1 MNNVTRRHFIQS
13 TGAVAATAALS
24 GVAGIPHAEAAE
36 ELGFLSAV
44 ELAGK
49 LRRKEVGAEEL
60 ARYFIVRIERYDDKV
75 NAVVVRDFERA
86 LATAKEADKALA
98 RGRKLGPLHGLP
110 MTIKESYDIAGLPS
124 SWGVLK
130 AAQDIAPVDSAVV
143 ERFKHAGAVFLGK
156 TNVPY
161 MLGDFQSYNDV
172 YGTTNN
178 PWDLQRTP
186 GGSSG
191 GSAAALAAG
200 LTGLESGSD
209 IGGSIRN
216 PAHCCGVYGH
226 KPTWGIIPTLG
237 HEPPGQTPT
246 PQYQQDLSVVGP
258 MARSA
263 EDLALSLDI
272 LGGPN
277 QFNAAGWR
285 LALPAARMDSLQGLR
300 VALWPDDPVA
310 PVDSEVVARVEAIG
324 KILEKAGA
332 KVSATARPAFDAKAA
347 DETYLG
353 ILNGITSDPA
363 AGFTF
368 YEYDALHEQRG
379 FFRTQWQQFFRDWD
393 VLITPTIATP
403 AFKQDQSDYDTRT
416 LTVNGSVQPYFQQMF
431 WAGLATLCYLPST
444 VFPTGL
450 SSGGLPIGLQAIGAE
465 FDDRTTI
472 EFARLMAREIGG
484 YQPPSGYA

>member
-1 MNNVTRRHFIQS
+1 M
-13 TGAVAATAALS
+13 AATAALG
-24 GVAGIPHAEAAE
+24 GVTGVPRAQAVE

-49 LRRKEVGAEEL
+49 LRRKEVGVEEL
-60 ARYFIVRIERYDDKV
+60 ARYFIKRIEQYDGKV

-86 LATAKEADKALA
+86 LAAANDADKASA
-98 RGRKLGPLHGLP
+98 RGREPGPLHGLP

-124 SWGVLK
+124 SWGVPD
-130 AAQDIAPVDSAVV
+130 AAQDIAEVDSAVV
-143 ERFKHAGAVFLGK
+143 ERFKNAGAIFLGK

-178 PWDLQRTP
+178 PWDLERTP

-226 KPTWGIIPTLG
+226 KPTWGIIPTRG
-237 HEPPGQTPT
+237 HEPPGQPST

-263 EDLALSLDI
+263 EDLAMALDI

-277 QFNAAGWR
+277 EFRAAGWR
-285 LALPAARMDSLQGLR
+285 LALPPARMNSLKGLR
-300 VALWPDDPVA
+300 VALWPDDPNA
-310 PVDSEVVARVEAIG
+310 PVDSEVAARVEAIG
-324 KILEKAGA
+324 KMLEKAGA

-347 DETYLG
+347 DDTYLG
-353 ILNGITSDPA
+353 ILNGITSEAA

-368 YEYDALHEQRG
+368 HEYEALHEQRG
-379 FFRTQWQQFFRDWD
+379 FFRTQWRQFFRDWD
-393 VLITPTIATP
+393 ILVTPTIATP
-403 AFKQDQSDYDTRT
+403 AFVQDQSDYNTRT

-431 WAGLATLCYLPST
+431 WAGLATLSYLPST

-465 FDDRTTI
+465 YDDRTTI
-472 EFARLMAREIGG
+472 EFARLVAGEIGG
-484 YQPPSGYA
+484 YQPPTGYA